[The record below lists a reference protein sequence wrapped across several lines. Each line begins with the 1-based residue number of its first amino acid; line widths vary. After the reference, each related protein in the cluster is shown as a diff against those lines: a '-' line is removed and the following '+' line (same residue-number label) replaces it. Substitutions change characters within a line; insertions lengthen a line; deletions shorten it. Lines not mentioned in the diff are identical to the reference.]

1 MPLDSRDSFRQ
12 NLQRHTAF
20 PASLRKVS
28 VEDPEVYSHIL
39 ELRWR
44 FLVLAD
50 EETVGVAAGMAADI
64 M

>member
-1 MPLDSRDSFRQ
+1 
-12 NLQRHTAF
+12 LQRHTAF
-20 PASLRKVS
+20 SASLRKVS
-28 VEDPEVYSHIL
+28 VEDPEEYSHIL

-50 EETVGVAAGMAADI
+50 KETVGEAAGMAVDI